1 METFKLRHD
10 KMFCKAILPITSGKC
25 ITGVDWVMGLFKSSH
40 WGTSLVVQWLRLCFP
55 MKRVWVPVLVE
66 KLGSHMPY
74 VQKNQNKKQ
83 KQYCSKVNKYLKK
96 IVIGTGAK
104 KYLYS

>member
-40 WGTSLVVQWLRLCFP
+40 WGTSLVVQWLSGP
-55 MKRVWVPVLVE
+55 
-66 KLGSHMPY
+66 
-74 VQKNQNKKQ
+74 
-83 KQYCSKVNKYLKK
+83 
-96 IVIGTGAK
+96 GAE
-104 KYLYS
+104 